1 VIELDSAKMSVN
13 KSAIIDLQAV
23 LKNKSDLKL
32 IYLNTAPNNINVSKQ
47 DSSTFQI
54 Y

>member
-1 VIELDSAKMSVN
+1 MIELDSAKMIVT
-13 KSAIIDLQAV
+13 KSDIIDLQAA

-32 IYLNTAPNNINVSKQ
+32 IYLDTAPNNINVSKQ
-47 DSSTFQI
+47 DSSTFKI